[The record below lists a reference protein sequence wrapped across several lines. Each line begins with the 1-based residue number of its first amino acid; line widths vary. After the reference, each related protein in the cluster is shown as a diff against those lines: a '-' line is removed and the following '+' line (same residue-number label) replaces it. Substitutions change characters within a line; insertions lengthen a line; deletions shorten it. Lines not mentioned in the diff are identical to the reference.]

1 MSRNGA
7 AAVTDGASLGG
18 ADDAYFAAPLFV
30 GDHAR
35 PAAVGASVLGVE
47 RNAHLGAAHRV
58 AQRHFDLG
66 VDIASARRFFA
77 HVVTGIAPGG
87 AATRA
92 AGGKSPAQ
100 AAEELLEKIT
110 EAARAAVAAVARP
123 VIAAGRSAPSVAAP
137 HLLFGGAALPV
148 RAELVVFLALGR
160 ITEDLIG
167 LVDLLEASLGF
178 LVVGI
183 DVGMI
188 FAGKFAVGRFDL
200 GRRRAALHAQGF

>member
-35 PAAVGASVLGVE
+35 PAAVGASVLGV
-47 RNAHLGAAHRV
+47 
-58 AQRHFDLG
+58 
-66 VDIASARRFFA
+66 DIASARRFFA

-92 AGGKSPAQ
+92 AGRKSPAQ